1 MLKIIKTVGADA
13 IYNNASQKFLDS
25 GKYFGEYNSLA
36 DNGDIFIIRGDSE
49 IKEWFAYRCIA
60 PSVSD
65 QSSFYKMLAGYEP
78 TGEIS
83 ETFKTKKALTI
94 ALEEETAGF
103 APWEQTP
110 KCFRGLRTRSYSS
123 SRRPINT
130 STEEDVLVV
139 GREMERRSQD
149 LKPPLKNPWMIPAI
163 LFVGVF
169 IAVLVFS

>member
-1 MLKIIKTVGADA
+1 
-13 IYNNASQKFLDS
+13 
-25 GKYFGEYNSLA
+25 
-36 DNGDIFIIRGDSE
+36 
-49 IKEWFAYRCIA
+49 
-60 PSVSD
+60 
-65 QSSFYKMLAGYEP
+65 
-78 TGEIS
+78 
-83 ETFKTKKALTI
+83 
-94 ALEEETAGF
+94 
-103 APWEQTP
+103 
-110 KCFRGLRTRSYSS
+110 RSYSS